1 MSSAFIRKISVAV
14 TALVLAV
21 CVAASLRATAP
32 QTAQA
37 TRAQKSVGRGWPVPV
52 PLKPFTGYP
61 GDDFVGA
68 VTPWYYTTSA
78 TATGGKAPDSVQ
90 PLPRDIF
97 TSKDFYSDRDL
108 WMDKRYYRCNSP
120 IALDSIWGDYASGP
134 KALDNDDP
142 KTAAWGHCERD
153 YPREA
158 IVSPYPFK
166 TAREHYEALLAETQ
180 MRGGPTEHTK
190 DTLPDWNGRYTR
202 NLNLVFGRGRKGG
215 AGAPLPQEFAEPP
228 QWVVGW
234 ANQMPTILSLL
245 TPEYQQRYVQQMY
258 HKVNSNAAQFSLMY
272 CRPEGLLRWWSGP
285 GGPSQLDLMAVPGRV
300 QFLGGTDN
308 ALRHVQIG
316 RSFDLKGKVPHLGAE
331 VPSWL
336 GETIG
341 FWDGDTLITWTSNVQ
356 GWFTHSS
363 WEYSNQMQL
372 IEIWTPRRFADG
384 KFAGLEHETIFYD
397 PEAFVQP
404 VRDIRF
410 FSRRG
415 DFRDAPP
422 IHHDHCNQTI
432 FVGEDGRG
440 TQVPPGTTIN
450 YTVRDL
456 YDRPWARIWEQYFE
470 KDMKRPVAAEDLG
483 GFK

>member
-180 MRGGPTEHTK
+180 IRGGPTEHTK